1 MTSTSGV
8 GGNDQNSATQSLGNQ
23 LSAPYDGP
31 PLADAIPGTTLN
43 IPAATSLM
51 NFSHTVSLGETV
63 DSLAARYNIDANA
76 IRAANPDLL
85 SPSAGS
91 FDFTTSLP
99 ELQDAVKDVQPWAGV
114 SLTVPA
120 ANPRMVMEHTVM
132 PGETI
137 ESIAKDFDVKAMDL
151 RQANLTA
158 LALQSMLTAPPSIES
173 GPGKYGLIDTSKLT
187 GVQLTVADTYNK
199 YGAAIEGLADEA
211 GINVK
216 DVLGIITQ
224 ETGGAIDPNARMTI
238 RFEAHKFDKAI
249 DPTQQA
255 EFDLHFQFNQAKG
268 LGYKGQKFNAT
279 GDPDDWHSLHP
290 TGTAKDQ
297 DINWSAFNYAYG
309 MDPEAAAASI
319 SMGPGQVMGFN
330 HATVGYVSAD
340 AMYKS
345 LKDSAYNQFASMTD
359 FIGANATMKKNLND
373 GDYDAFA
380 KAYNGGIPGYGDNV
394 KSYADAFA
402 AIVAG
407 IQPTGSA
414 TYTVPGAAP

>member
-8 GGNDQNSATQSLGNQ
+8 GGSDSQNNAPSLGNQ
-23 LSAPYDGP
+23 AANPHGGTP
-31 PLADAIPGTTLN
+31 QADAVAGTTLS
-43 IPAATSLM
+43 IPAATVGLD
-51 NFSHTVSLGETV
+51 FSHTVAPGETV
-63 DSLAARYNIDANA
+63 DALAARYNVDANA

-85 SPSAGS
+85 QPAGGS
-91 FDFTTSLP
+91 FDFTSSLP

-137 ESIAKDFDVKAMDL
+137 ESIAKDYDVKATDL
-151 RQANLTA
+151 RQANLSS
-158 LALQSMLTAPPSIES
+158 LALQAMLTTPPSIES
-173 GPGKYGLIDTSKLT
+173 GPGSIGTIDTSRLI
-187 GVQLTVADTYNK
+187 GVQLTVAQTYNK

-211 GINVK
+211 GIKVK

-224 ETGGAIDPNARMTI
+224 ETGGAIDPHARMTI
-238 RFEAHKFDKAI
+238 RFEAHKFDQAI
-249 DPTQQA
+249 DPSLQP
-255 EFDLHFQFNQAKG
+255 EFDLHFQYNQAKG

-279 GDPDDWHSLHP
+279 GDPDDWHALHP

-309 MDPEAAAASI
+309 MNPEAAASSI

-330 HATVGYVSAD
+330 HATVGYASAD
-340 AMYKS
+340 AMYQS

-359 FIGANATMKKNLND
+359 FIGANASMKKDLND

-380 KAYNGGIPGYGDNV
+380 KAYNGGIAGYGDHV
-394 KSYADAFA
+394 KSYADAFDT
-402 AIVAG
+402 ITAG
-407 IQPTGSA
+407 MQPTGAPA
-414 TYTVPGAAP
+414 TTGPVAAP